1 MVNRL
6 VELLHYVSCR
16 RGKGQEIK
24 ESAIEEV
31 RRHDSPERR
40 EHRIAH
46 SRDFQLQGL
55 DETLHAPA
63 LEILLRAAEI
73 TGDERIPLEPGKFR
87 DVRLPAVCK
96 RADDRIPSVLAA

>member
-24 ESAIEEV
+24 ESAIEQV

-73 TGDERIPLEPGKFR
+73 TGDDRILPEPRKLR
-87 DVRLPAVCK
+87 DVRFPAIRE
-96 RADDRIPSVLAA
+96 RADDRIPSVPAA